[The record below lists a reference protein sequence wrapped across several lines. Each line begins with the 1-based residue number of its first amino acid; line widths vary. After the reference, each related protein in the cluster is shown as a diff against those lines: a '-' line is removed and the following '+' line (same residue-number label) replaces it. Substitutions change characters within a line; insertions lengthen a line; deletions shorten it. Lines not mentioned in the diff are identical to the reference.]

1 MSYKGNRGLCMART
15 RVADCMVD
23 ADDAEYHNVS
33 SECHVLQMIYFTLIC
48 FAPVHRIATG
58 FATMSEAI
66 IMATPTL
73 YEDHDL

>member
-1 MSYKGNRGLCMART
+1 
-15 RVADCMVD
+15 MVD

-33 SECHVLQMIYFTLIC
+33 SECYISRSADGIFHPYLHI
-48 FAPVHRIATG
+48 PVHRIATG